1 MALIYF
7 DGFDFYGS
15 PADRGWTGSGTI
27 STSYKRTGRGSLQG
41 ATTSPPRRSLGA
53 NYSTLVAGFAF
64 LCSSTTQG
72 AAQIFAFLD
81 GTSSQIVVQWQ
92 GNNLPLLVLRGSTVI
107 ATGVR
112 NLQANVWYYCEIK
125 VVFSGTSGSVVVRL
139 NGVEELTFSGNT
151 IATANA
157 YANGIAGPA
166 NTALFIDD
174 LYVLDTTG
182 VVNNNFLGDV
192 AVYTLIPDIDG
203 SQAQWTPVGAASAF
217 QATREQPADDDAT
230 YIVTGTAGNVHLFT
244 LDDIP
249 PGATVFG
256 LQAFVRARK
265 DDAGTRV
272 IRIVEK
278 QGATTRETADIGL
291 TGSYAYYGTPIEETA
306 PDGSGWTDAKVNDL
320 EVGVKLVQ

>member
-15 PADRGWTGSGTI
+15 PADRGWTGGGSI
-27 STSYKRTGRGSLQG
+27 STSQKRTGRGSLQG
-41 ATTSPPRRSLGA
+41 STNFPRRSLGA

-64 LCSSTTQG
+64 LCNSTTQG
-72 AAQIFAFLD
+72 TAQIFAFLD
-81 GTSSQIVVQWQ
+81 GTSNQIAVQWQ
-92 GNNLPLLVLRGSTVI
+92 GNNFPLQVLRGSTVI
-107 ATGVR
+107 ATGVT

-139 NGVEELTFSGNT
+139 NGVQELTFSGNT

-157 YANGIAGPA
+157 YANSIAGPGSVY
-166 NTALFIDD
+166 LFIDD

-182 VVNNNFLGDV
+182 AVNNDFLGDV
-192 AVYTLIPDIDG
+192 AVYTLMPTFDG
-203 SQAQWTPVGAASAF
+203 SQAQWTPVGAPSAY

-230 YIVTGTAGNVHLFT
+230 YIATGTAGNVHLFT
-244 LDDIP
+244 LDDVP

-278 QGATTRETADIGL
+278 QGATTRETADMGL
-291 TGSYAYYGTPIEETA
+291 TGSYVYYQTPIRETA

-320 EVGVKLVQ
+320 EVGVKLTQ